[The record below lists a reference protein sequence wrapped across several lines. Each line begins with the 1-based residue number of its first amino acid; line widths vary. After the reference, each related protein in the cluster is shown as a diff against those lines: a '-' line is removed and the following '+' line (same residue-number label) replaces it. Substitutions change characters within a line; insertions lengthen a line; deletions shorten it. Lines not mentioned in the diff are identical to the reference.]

1 MTSSDGR
8 IDQPIGRMDQPIVMV
23 RSGGVRATIDR
34 VTAPAGTRA
43 AKTKKRLPI
52 LEGVLPIDMPRLP
65 TEVIAG
71 LTLAALAMP
80 EVMGY
85 AKIAEMPVILGL
97 YTLVLPMAAFA
108 IFGSS
113 RHLVVGADSATA
125 AVLATG
131 LAGIAAAGAPGSASW
146 VALGSLA
153 ALMCAVFMIVGRII
167 RLGFIANFLSHSVLI
182 GFLTGVG
189 IQVAMGQVAGMFGV
203 SAGSGTTLEKF
214 ANTLRAIAAGETSL
228 PTLLVSI
235 AVLATIVGLER
246 VNKKIPGALIAVVG
260 AIAASYLFGF
270 AARGITTVG
279 TVPSGL
285 PPIGLP
291 AIPADQLASDVGALL
306 PIAFSMFILIL
317 AQSAATSRAYAMK
330 YDDSFNENVDL
341 IGLGLAN
348 AAAGLSGTFVVN
360 GSPTKTEMVDN
371 AGGRSQLAMLTT
383 GVVVVVVLLFL
394 TVALS
399 YMPNAVLSAV
409 VFLIGIKLVDYLG
422 MRGIYGLR
430 RDEFVVA
437 AITAAVVVIV
447 GVEQGIILAIILS
460 IVLVLMH
467 VYKPHDRVLAFGSDG
482 QPIVSSVSQPV
493 QAAPGLVIYDFGA
506 ELFYANATRFSEE
519 IVDIIEAAD
528 PPLRW
533 LAINAAA
540 IGDVDFSGADSVRQ
554 IQNEL
559 VRRNATL
566 VLCDVDPAVRSL
578 LDAYGLTDKIGPEHF
593 FATAADVVTAYRTL
607 PAAT

>member
-1 MTSSDGR
+1 M
-8 IDQPIGRMDQPIVMV
+8 
-23 RSGGVRATIDR
+23 
-34 VTAPAGTRA
+34 TAPAATRA
-43 AKTKKRLPI
+43 AKTKKRFPI

-85 AKIAEMPVILGL
+85 AKIAEMPVVLGL

-108 IFGSS
+108 FFGSS

-153 ALMCAVFMIVGRII
+153 ALMCAVFMIVGRVIK
-167 RLGFIANFLSHSVLI
+167 LGFIANFLSHSVLI

-203 SAGSGTTLEKF
+203 SDGSGTTLEKF
-214 ANTLRAIAAGETSL
+214 ANTLRAIAAGDTSV

-260 AIAASYLFGF
+260 AIVLSYLFDF
-270 AARGITTVG
+270 ASRGITTIG
-279 TVPSGL
+279 TVPGGL
-285 PPIGLP
+285 PPLGLP
-291 AIPADQLASDVGALL
+291 AIPAGDWANDIMALL
-306 PIAFSMFILIL
+306 PIVASMFVLIL

-371 AGGRSQLAMLTT
+371 AGGRSQIAMLAT

-409 VFLIGIKLVDYLG
+409 VFLIGLKLVDYLG

-437 AITAAVVVIV
+437 AITAAVVVVV

-460 IVLVLMH
+460 LVLVLMH
-467 VYKPHDRVLAFGSDG
+467 VYKPHDRVLAFGADG
-482 QPIVSSVSQPV
+482 GEPTMSSVEQPV

-506 ELFYANATRFSEE
+506 ELFYANSTRFTEE
-519 IVDIIEAAD
+519 IMDIVESAD
-528 PPLRW
+528 PPLKW
-533 LAINAAA
+533 LAINAVA
-540 IGDVDFSGADSVRQ
+540 IGDVDFSGADSLRQ

-559 VRRNATL
+559 VRQNATL
-566 VLCDVDPAVRSL
+566 VLCAVDPAVRKL
-578 LDAYGLTDKIGPEHF
+578 LDAYGLADKIGAEHF
-593 FATAADVVTAYRTL
+593 FDRPIDVVTAYSKL
-607 PAAT
+607 APAAS

>member
-1 MTSSDGR
+1 MT
-8 IDQPIGRMDQPIVMV
+8 
-23 RSGGVRATIDR
+23 AT
-34 VTAPAGTRA
+34 AGTRA
-43 AKTKKRLPI
+43 AKTKNRFPI
-52 LEGVLPIDMPRLP
+52 LEGVLPIDRPRLP
-65 TEVIAG
+65 AEIIAG

-85 AKIAEMPVILGL
+85 AKIAEMPVVLGL
-97 YTLVLPMAAFA
+97 YTMVLPLAAFA

-131 LAGIAAAGAPGSASW
+131 LAGIAAAGAPASASW
-146 VALGSLA
+146 VAMGSLA
-153 ALMCAVFMIVGRII
+153 ALMCAAFMIVARII

-214 ANTLRAIAAGETSL
+214 ANTLRAIGAGDTSV

-235 AVLATIVGLER
+235 AVLVTIVGLER

-260 AIAASYLFGF
+260 AIVLSYAFDF

-279 TVPSGL
+279 TVPAGL

-291 AIPADQLASDVGALL
+291 SIAADQLASDMAALL
-306 PIAFSMFILIL
+306 PIVASMFVLIL

-330 YDDSFNENVDL
+330 YNDSFNENVDL

-348 AAAGLSGTFVVN
+348 AAAGISGTFVVN

-371 AGGRSQLAMLTT
+371 AGGRSQLATLTT
-383 GVVVVVVLLFL
+383 GLVVVVVLLFL
-394 TVALS
+394 TYPLS
-399 YMPNAVLSAV
+399 FMPNAVLAAV
-409 VFLIGIKLVDYLG
+409 VFLIGLKLVDYLG
-422 MRGIYGLR
+422 MRGIYTLR

-437 AITAAVVVIV
+437 AITATVVVVV

-460 IVLVLMH
+460 LVLVLMR
-467 VYKPHDRVLAFGSDG
+467 VYKPHDRVLAFSTDG
-482 QPIVSSVSQPV
+482 QPTMSPVEQPV

-506 ELFYANATRFSEE
+506 ALFYANATRFTEE
-519 IVDIIEAAD
+519 IMDIVESAD

-533 LAINAAA
+533 LGINAVAM
-540 IGDVDFSGADSVRQ
+540 GDVDFSGADSIRQ

-559 VRRNATL
+559 VSQNATL
-566 VLCDVDPAVRSL
+566 VLCAVDPAVRTL
-578 LDAYGLTDKIGPEHF
+578 LDAYGLTDLIGPELIF
-593 FATAADVVTAYRTL
+593 ERPIDVVAAYSKL
-607 PAAT
+607 GPAAS

>member
-1 MTSSDGR
+1 MT
-8 IDQPIGRMDQPIVMV
+8 
-23 RSGGVRATIDR
+23 AT
-34 VTAPAGTRA
+34 AGTRA
-43 AKTKKRLPI
+43 ARTEKRFPI
-52 LEGVLPIDMPRLP
+52 LEGVLPIDMPRVP

-85 AKIAEMPVILGL
+85 AKIAEMPVVLGL
-97 YTLVLPMAAFA
+97 YTLVVPLAAFA

-131 LAGIAAAGAPGSASW
+131 LAGIAAAGAPASASW
-146 VALGSLA
+146 VAMGSLA
-153 ALMCAVFMIVGRII
+153 ALMCAVFMIVGRVI

-203 SAGSGTTLEKF
+203 SDGSGTTLEKF
-214 ANTLRAIAAGETSL
+214 GNTLRAIAAGDTSV
-228 PTLLVSI
+228 PTLAVSI
-235 AVLATIVGLER
+235 GVLVTIVGLER

-260 AIAASYLFGF
+260 AIVLSSAFDF
-270 AARGITTVG
+270 AARGITTIG
-279 TVPSGL
+279 TVPAGL

-291 AIPADQLASDVGALL
+291 ALSADSLVSDITALL
-306 PIAFSMFILIL
+306 PIVASMFVLIL

-330 YDDSFNENVDL
+330 YNDSFNENVDL

-348 AAAGLSGTFVVN
+348 AAAGISGTFVVN

-371 AGGRSQLAMLTT
+371 AGGRSQLATLTT

-394 TVALS
+394 TYWLS
-399 YMPNAVLSAV
+399 FMPNAVLAAV
-409 VFLIGIKLVDYLG
+409 VFLIGLKLVDYIG

-437 AITAAVVVIV
+437 AITALVVVVV

-460 IVLVLMH
+460 LVLVLRH

-482 QPIVSSVSQPV
+482 QPTMSPVGQPV

-506 ELFYANATRFSEE
+506 ELFYANATRFTEE
-519 IVDIIEAAD
+519 IMDIVERAD

-559 VRRNATL
+559 VRQNATL
-566 VLCDVDPAVRSL
+566 VLCAVDPAVRTL
-578 LDAYGLTDKIGPEHF
+578 LDAYGLTDKIGAEHIF
-593 FATAADVVTAYRTL
+593 DRPIDVVSAYSNL
-607 PAAT
+607 APPAS